1 MQLSDKLPLASDCSL
16 EMTDSFY
23 GRHTQ
28 QDSVTSALGL
38 TTWGCTAP
46 RPPSGARPLR
56 LCLRLLCRLGDLGD
70 RCAVAESGC
79 CEPWWEVTP
88 ADGVAGGADLCRP
101 LFRAKGIV
109 VSSISGK
116 WSCIL

>member
-38 TTWGCTAP
+38 PP
-46 RPPSGARPLR
+46 RGAAQLPGRPLGR
-56 LCLRLLCRLGDLGD
+56 VLSVCVFVSSAVWGIWGIAV

-88 ADGVAGGADLCRP
+88 ADGVAGG
-101 LFRAKGIV
+101 
-109 VSSISGK
+109 
-116 WSCIL
+116 